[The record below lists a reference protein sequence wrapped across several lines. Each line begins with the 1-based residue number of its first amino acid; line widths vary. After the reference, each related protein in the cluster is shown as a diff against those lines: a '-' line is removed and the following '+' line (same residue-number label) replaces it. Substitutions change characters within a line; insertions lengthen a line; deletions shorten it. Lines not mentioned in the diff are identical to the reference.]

1 MSASFSIQFS
11 FKSFC
16 CLQDFFSLVSWWRNF
31 VTFNL
36 LIIVL
41 HLSFPWLSLPSLS
54 PSFSWQQNSCLQMQS
69 KTTTEEE
76 HTWQIWPIHPVS
88 LNYLQVSRKQLH
100 NTSNFSHQTTHLH
113 YHLLCCPLLCHCL
126 LRCLLPH
133 KQMPGMNFSV
143 VREEASVQIISF
155 STIIIIM
162 LMMKSKE
169 NELLLCKQCCL

>member
-1 MSASFSIQFS
+1 
-11 FKSFC
+11 
-16 CLQDFFSLVSWWRNF
+16 
-31 VTFNL
+31 
-36 LIIVL
+36 
-41 HLSFPWLSLPSLS
+41 
-54 PSFSWQQNSCLQMQS
+54 MQS

-162 LMMKSKE
+162 VMMKSKE
-169 NELLLCKQCCL
+169 NELLLLCKQCCLQISHRIQSLVQMKKRESRETNETTILFLS